1 MLKLIISLNNDTEY
15 VLNLEEDW
23 EYSIRYGY
31 DKDLDVL
38 VWLASDKETLVSNMS
53 LTNDLNTIRSF
64 SVEDI
69 QNIQLFEILQKYN
82 PITEEL
88 EEVTKKIFDAN
99 LLDLQYKFTTLTYHA
114 EPEGNTDHLDTGLIF
129 ILSFKNL
136 AIENLTLDT
145 IVNLTNNIVT
155 IHENTDD
162 LYGDGTGG
170 KAMPEAP
177 VILEN
182 ESETIESNNDLE
194 NENIE
199 GGNE

>member
-31 DKDLDVL
+31 DKNLDVL
-38 VWLASDKETLVSNMS
+38 VWLVSNKETLVSS
-53 LTNDLNTIRSF
+53 LDLTNDLNTIRSF
-64 SVEDI
+64 SIEDI
-69 QNIQLFEILQKYN
+69 KNIQLFEILQKYN
-82 PITEEL
+82 SITEEL

-114 EPEGNTDHLDTGLIF
+114 EPQGNTDHLDTGLIF
-129 ILSFKNL
+129 ILSFQNL

-145 IVNLTNNIVT
+145 IVNLTNNVVT

-162 LYGDGTGG
+162 LYEDGTGG
-170 KAMPEAP
+170 KVMPETP

>member
-1 MLKLIISLNNDTEY
+1 MLKLNILLSNETEY
-15 VLNLEEDW
+15 ILNLQEDW
-23 EYSIRYGY
+23 GYSIRYGY
-31 DKDLDVL
+31 DKALDVL
-38 VWLASDKETLVSNMS
+38 VWLASEQETLVSNMS

-99 LLDLQYKFTTLTYHA
+99 LLDLQYKFATLTYHA
-114 EPEGNTDHLDTGLIF
+114 EPQGSTDHLDTGLIF
-129 ILSFKNL
+129 ILSFQNL

-145 IVNLTNNIVT
+145 IVNLTNNVVT

-162 LYGDGTGG
+162 LYEDGTGG
-170 KAMPEAP
+170 KVMPEAP

>member
-1 MLKLIISLNNDTEY
+1 MLKLIIFLNNDTEY

-38 VWLASDKETLVSNMS
+38 VWLASEQETLVSNMS

-99 LLDLQYKFTTLTYHA
+99 LLDLQYKFATLTYHA

-145 IVNLTNNIVT
+145 IVNLTNNVVT

-162 LYGDGTGG
+162 LYEDGTGG

-182 ESETIESNNDLE
+182 ESEIIESNNDLE

>member
-38 VWLASDKETLVSNMS
+38 VWLASEQETLVSNMS

-99 LLDLQYKFTTLTYHA
+99 LLDLQYKFATLTYHA

-145 IVNLTNNIVT
+145 IVNLTNNVVT

-162 LYGDGTGG
+162 LYEDGTGG